1 MIEAVISQLRTTFGS
16 DSVVYQHF
24 RPAALPRIA
33 DVAKAAHAIKKVDAD
48 YSKPHRAKP
57 SGILGSLIRLG
68 YYYCDYLFGY
78 FRSIRPVLLK
88 RQVVLFD
95 RYYYDM
101 ICDPGRSRISLPG
114 WILWLV
120 GRLMPLP
127 KYAFFIH
134 VDAEEIYRRKQELT
148 LNRIKELNGKYQEL
162 VRSGQLKQIDNN
174 GPFEQ
179 AAREIVDTIIRDRDA
194 KARRLLADALA

>member
-1 MIEAVISQLRTTFGS
+1 
-16 DSVVYQHF
+16 
-24 RPAALPRIA
+24 
-33 DVAKAAHAIKKVDAD
+33 
-48 YSKPHRAKP
+48 
-57 SGILGSLIRLG
+57 
-68 YYYCDYLFGY
+68 
-78 FRSIRPVLLK
+78 
-88 RQVVLFD
+88 
-95 RYYYDM
+95 
-101 ICDPGRSRISLPG
+101 
-114 WILWLV
+114 
-120 GRLMPLP
+120 MPLP